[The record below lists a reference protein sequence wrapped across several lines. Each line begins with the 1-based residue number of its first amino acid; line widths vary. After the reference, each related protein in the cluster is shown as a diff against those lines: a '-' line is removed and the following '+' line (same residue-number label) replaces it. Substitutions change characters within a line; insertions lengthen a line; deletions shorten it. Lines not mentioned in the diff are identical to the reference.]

1 MTKQIYAKEYQDY
14 LITGKEESLNSLVS
28 SSIEKDYFL
37 LIRRLLKEDLTKEL
51 QKDINDFLQRI
62 DNSQS
67 YRLKALN
74 IFKKLEKSFE
84 KNEIIIEDIKELFSL
99 GNAKTYNKPYKYT
112 LKSEEKKIDDVEES
126 EKYPSSLNLSDYI
139 KTNKFIEDIY
149 TDKIDPN
156 DNEYKNIFKKNKCDL
171 FFDFNKIPI
180 KTLVKILVYNKDY
193 ENIAVSVIKSISYS
207 KIDHFKNVFKQVVNE
222 VSKYE
227 KLKQDL
233 TDFIY
238 PYLNI
243 FLNEQIK
250 ILLEYKDVFNF
261 DKLILELISRE
272 ISFDNYEDK
281 KENIQKLKSIQQM
294 LKDYYYDKI
303 TNSVLLSLFE
313 LNSDLNIYDKDLFIE
328 YIKYPLASRSIYNL
342 SDDIKEK
349 INKNEK
355 EAENF
360 LDYLRTDKY
369 KEENII
375 RKYLKNFYLR

>member
-1 MTKQIYAKEYQDY
+1 MTKQIYAKEYEDY

-171 FFDFNKIPI
+171 FFDFNKIPV

-222 VSKYE
+222 VSKDE

-233 TDFIY
+233 KDFIY

-250 ILLEYKDVFNF
+250 VLLEYKDVFNF

-281 KENIQKLKSIQQM
+281 KENIQKLK
-294 LKDYYYDKI
+294 
-303 TNSVLLSLFE
+303 
-313 LNSDLNIYDKDLFIE
+313 
-328 YIKYPLASRSIYNL
+328 
-342 SDDIKEK
+342 
-349 INKNEK
+349 
-355 EAENF
+355 
-360 LDYLRTDKY
+360 
-369 KEENII
+369 
-375 RKYLKNFYLR
+375 